1 MSIKG
6 KVIGEIVKDE
16 MMKTSRK
23 PPRAARSQREL
34 ERRIFHLKTLYDV
47 SREIGALRDSGKITN
62 HLLMMVMGTFGAVSG
77 VILLI
82 DSKRGKVE
90 AFTQEGLD
98 RASMGLLAEAS
109 EWEYFQELKA
119 VSGIQILG
127 GRGKGLKE
135 KKEAKMFRLLS
146 SFKVHVWIPFKV
158 DEDVRGGIGLGKKLS
173 GDRYTRDDQ
182 ELLSTL
188 SNQAGVAIENARL
201 YQDLHYSHQEL
212 LVAQGELEDYSR
224 TLEQKVEHR
233 TTELARATSEA
244 QEARGVAEAYLGRLE
259 SELQSARDIQMSMVP
274 AVFPAPAP
282 GRPVEICATLEPA
295 RQVGGDLY
303 DFFYTDEGQL
313 CFLIGDVS
321 DKGAPAALFMARAMT
336 LVRLMVT
343 LLRAPDGGPPT
354 PHEVMAR
361 VNEELC
367 RDNGMRMFVTVL
379 LGVLDPTSGALQ
391 CCNAGHL
398 VPYVLGRNGV
408 EPLEV
413 ARGKPL
419 GIRPGFG
426 YDSTGWTL
434 SAGDCLF
441 LFTDGITEAMDG
453 EGKLFGEERLQDALR
468 SVVTEDPAKVV
479 AAVIEKVNGF
489 TGAAPR
495 ADDCAAL
502 AVRFSR

>member
-1 MSIKG
+1 M
-6 KVIGEIVKDE
+6 
-16 MMKTSRK
+16 
-23 PPRAARSQREL
+23 
-34 ERRIFHLKTLYDV
+34 
-47 SREIGALRDSGKITN
+47 
-62 HLLMMVMGTFGAVSG
+62 
-77 VILLI
+77 
-82 DSKRGKVE
+82 
-90 AFTQEGLD
+90 
-98 RASMGLLAEAS
+98 
-109 EWEYFQELKA
+109 
-119 VSGIQILG
+119 
-127 GRGKGLKE
+127 
-135 KKEAKMFRLLS
+135 
-146 SFKVHVWIPFKV
+146 
-158 DEDVRGGIGLGKKLS
+158 
-173 GDRYTRDDQ
+173 
-182 ELLSTL
+182 
-188 SNQAGVAIENARL
+188 
-201 YQDLHYSHQEL
+201 
-212 LVAQGELEDYSR
+212 
-224 TLEQKVEHR
+224 
-233 TTELARATSEA
+233 
-244 QEARGVAEAYLGRLE
+244 
-259 SELQSARDIQMSMVP
+259 
-274 AVFPAPAP
+274 
-282 GRPVEICATLEPA
+282 LEPA

-303 DFFYTDEGQL
+303 DFFFTDEGRL
-313 CFLIGDVS
+313 CFLVGDVS
-321 DKGAPAALFMARAMT
+321 DKGTPAALFMARAKT

-354 PHEVMAR
+354 PHEIMAR

-367 RDNGMRMFVTVL
+367 RDNGMCMFVTVL
-379 LGVLDPTSGALQ
+379 LGVLDPTSGVLQ

-419 GIRPGFG
+419 GIRPGFV
-426 YDSTGWTL
+426 YDSAGWTL